1 MTSADFS
8 FLTLRN
14 IKAYESTGGTVED
27 NYVLTVSS
35 FGKQKWT
42 NDLNLN
48 SIITN
53 GISSNIMTASEMS
66 ANSMTAI
73 EMSANEMSATTMTTN
88 ALNATTLTTNALTT
102 NSMTATAMI
111 SNEITV
117 NTIKFNNN
125 VNIIGKCSTIISTI
139 RRETDPDGIGLPTG
153 IPPRYKLLLYDPIT
167 HEMVYYYPVSGVN

>member
-14 IKAYESTGGTVED
+14 IKAYESTGATVED

-66 ANSMTAI
+66 ANEMTAI
-73 EMSANEMSATTMTTN
+73 EMSATTLTTN

-102 NSMTATAMI
+102 NSMTATAMT

-125 VNIIGKCSTIISTI
+125 VNIIGKYSTIISTI
-139 RRETDPDGIGLPTG
+139 RKETDLDGVALPTG
-153 IPPRYKLLLYDPIT
+153 IPLRYKLLLYDPIT
-167 HEMVYYYPVSGVN
+167 HEMVYYNP